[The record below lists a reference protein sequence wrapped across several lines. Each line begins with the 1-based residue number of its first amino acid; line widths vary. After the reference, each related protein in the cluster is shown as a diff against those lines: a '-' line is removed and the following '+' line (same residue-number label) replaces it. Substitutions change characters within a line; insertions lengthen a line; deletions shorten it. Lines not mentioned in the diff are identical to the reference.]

1 MLNPS
6 MCSAGASPA
15 KTSALPEREQ
25 GLPGSVR
32 VFGQSTPVWLASYD
46 RPMSLWRTSQ
56 LCLDGGSA
64 VFSETFPRSGMT
76 RSGTAYRLLPLVP
89 LTRGTASGSSL
100 IPTPTAGDS
109 KSSRNAMAGR
119 LNPNSK
125 HHSGVTLTD
134 FVTMWP
140 PPLASSGNGF
150 SEREVQ
156 AGNPK
161 NRLVTAVEIAE
172 REQWAT
178 PTAWLGRRP
187 SAALGDPE
195 RWKNPE
201 RSNELS
207 DQVAFVEKF
216 KTPTAAPFSHGGSG
230 GELHKQVAPSG
241 GPLNPQWVAWLMG
254 FPIDWLD

>member
-6 MCSAGASPA
+6 MCSAEASPA

-56 LCLDGGSA
+56 LSLDGGSA
-64 VFSETFPRSGMT
+64 LFSETFPRSGMT
-76 RSGTAYRLLPLVP
+76 RNGTAYRLQPLAP
-89 LTRGTASGSSL
+89 LTRGTASGL
-100 IPTPTAGDS
+100 WPTPVAKDDG
-109 KSSRNAMAGR
+109 KSPEAHMAMKARMKGGPRNTITSLAVLAR
-119 LNPNSK
+119 N
-125 HHSGVTLTD
+125 D
-134 FVTMWP
+134 FRQPDGTQV
-140 PPLASSGNGF
+140 
-150 SEREVQ
+150 
-156 AGNPK
+156 
-161 NRLVTAVEIAE
+161 
-172 REQWAT
+172 WAT

-187 SAALGDPE
+187 SAALGDPD
-195 RWKNPE
+195 RWNDPE

-207 DQVAFVEKF
+207 DQVAWVEKF

>member
-1 MLNPS
+1 M
-6 MCSAGASPA
+6 
-15 KTSALPEREQ
+15 
-25 GLPGSVR
+25 
-32 VFGQSTPVWLASYD
+32 
-46 RPMSLWRTSQ
+46 
-56 LCLDGGSA
+56 
-64 VFSETFPRSGMT
+64 FSETFPRSGMT
-76 RSGTAYRLLPLVP
+76 RSGTAYRLQPLVP
-89 LTRGTASGSSL
+89 LTRGTASGL
-100 IPTPTAGDS
+100 WPTPVAKDDG
-109 KSSRNAMAGR
+109 KSPEAHMAMKARMKGGPRNTITSLAVLAR
-119 LNPNSK
+119 N
-125 HHSGVTLTD
+125 D
-134 FVTMWP
+134 FRQADGTQMWP
-140 PPLASSGNGF
+140 TPLASSGNGF

-187 SAALGDPE
+187 SVALGDPE